1 MAAAAAAVEV
11 EEEAGVGE
19 ARGLLAWGEENAVIR
34 LGKLSAGDGPRK
46 EEPEKINNNSVF
58 SQ

>member
-1 MAAAAAAVEV
+1 M
-11 EEEAGVGE
+11 GE

-46 EEPEKINNNSVF
+46 EEPEKINTNSVF
-58 SQ
+58 PKKVFFLLTKNYGLTF